1 LTKYFFSV
9 IIFIKE
15 GRASFIFSYEQTKN
29 IIEKGAGGHKM
40 IKIALVEDT
49 QECADLFKEFV
60 DRYRAEGNS
69 VELKWFKDGLDFIDE
84 YKHEYDVV
92 FMDIEMP
99 HISGLETAAKLRK
112 IDPSVPLIFVT
123 VMAQLAIKG
132 YEVSAMDFIVK
143 PITYFNFCLKLEKAV
158 NINRHSRNVTLKLM
172 DDDGGKVIVSATD
185 VQYIE
190 SIGHRCIF
198 HTERGNFYQYG
209 SLSDLEEKLEENQ
222 FLRCNNSFLINPIF
236 VTKINKDSIVITGN
250 EIPVARARKK
260 VFMEKLTKYYKHIF

>member
-1 LTKYFFSV
+1 
-9 IIFIKE
+9 
-15 GRASFIFSYEQTKN
+15 
-29 IIEKGAGGHKM
+29 M
-40 IKIALVEDT
+40 IKVALVEDS
-49 QECADLFKEFV
+49 QECADLFKEFIE
-60 DRYRAEGNS
+60 RYRAEGNS

-84 YKHEYDVV
+84 YHDEYDVV

-112 IDPSVPLIFVT
+112 IDPSVPLVFVT

-172 DDDGGKVIVSATD
+172 DDDGGKAMVSATE
-185 VQYIE
+185 VKYIE

-198 HTERGNFYQYG
+198 HTEKGRFYQYD
-209 SLSDLEEKLEENQ
+209 SLSDLEKKLEGNQ
-222 FLRCNNSFLINPIF
+222 FLRCNNSFLINPMF
-236 VTKINKDSIVITGN
+236 VSKITKDAIVISGN

-260 VFMEKLTKYYKHIF
+260 DFMEKLTKYYKHIF